1 MKRYRESVRA
11 ASAKINIVSIVS
23 REILESCG
31 ITHGSNSMLSDVI
44 NESNNFKRE
53 FNNKKKIGFFVSARI
68 TSHLISLLFLCDDVP
83 FVYQA
88 QRVYSVIRQQHVLR
102 ITERNEDLQLQDKEK

>member
-1 MKRYRESVRA
+1 MQVIPKFTKITPKIEHIQGEIQKKLMNRYRESVRA

-44 NESNNFKRE
+44 NESNT
-53 FNNKKKIGFFVSARI
+53 FNCKFNIKNDD
-68 TSHLISLLFLCDDVP
+68 FL
-83 FVYQA
+83 
-88 QRVYSVIRQQHVLR
+88 
-102 ITERNEDLQLQDKEK
+102 